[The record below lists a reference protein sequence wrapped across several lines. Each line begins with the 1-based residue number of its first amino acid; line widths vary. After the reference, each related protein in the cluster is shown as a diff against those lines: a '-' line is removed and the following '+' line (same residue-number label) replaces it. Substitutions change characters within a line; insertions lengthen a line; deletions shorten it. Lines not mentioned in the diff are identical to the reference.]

1 MASFEVPQHVPLPI
15 LARRHIA
22 LYTDRP
28 LCIPTSPRMY
38 HHPHMF
44 GHCLVDPAFVGQC
57 SQPYVLSA
65 VDRFPPTA
73 SHPSL
78 SLIRVCYQPVV
89 MFGKRPRGFPSTR
102 LSGCPLANADANMC
116 PLMEAGRLAL
126 RCSGMCGVSAEQHRC
141 SYHILLEEKN
151 LPLLHSYLSEP
162 MTVAAHGLQQWGVTK
177 YVLDTVC
184 FAEPFHA
191 EHYHSDP
198 VVLANI
204 SHTAEELR
212 VEALSA
218 SSPRGGRATPMKEGG
233 RENTTSSGGA
243 LPVDGIAS
251 GSAAEAAAAHDVLA
265 SEEALSE
272 TGVVGPQ
279 RLQQQPLLRQ
289 QHEVEQHR
297 LQERPQ
303 ESSGRQCFLD
313 VEAVPSEQAREALQA
328 EVSRTQKAQAW
339 ASLVLQRQPL
349 TEHNQ
354 LAQSFLRPFSD
365 TQEDLQRR
373 EEQQEVQ
380 RVPSDQQRTE
390 RPEQGTGSW
399 RSWQPE
405 ELQEAAIQTEQDFLG
420 TEPQTVSRQQG
431 IAPREHSW
439 QDVGPRPQQ
448 PLQGLGQA
456 GQCLAQQQHLHYSRA
471 PITDDSVASLP
482 SRDAVAAPA
491 QAQTFSDRQAAVQ
504 SGPQRVALRRRSSH
518 LQQQPSL
525 QPQQLHLQE
534 APQQLQREQSQG
546 TRRHQGRF
554 ATPGSNG
561 HVTFSAAQE
570 VSGWDWQQK
579 RSDTSMQ
586 QRVQCGQEATSLA
599 DGLQQRQTRESLR
612 ARAEDGD
619 IMNAFSS
626 ASQSPFAT
634 VSGANAENVALKS
647 GWSVSL
653 PEAEELQSVC
663 NPGTSVL
670 NGGRGLSSTKL
681 PQNTD
686 KFCGWSNNPGGQVH
700 WGQEHT
706 AQLQQQMSKENELL
720 GCRAYGQNS
729 YHRRSTTGLPA
740 DNQSHWSVGSSS
752 GSSNTRRRRS
762 CGGDQ
767 QKSGLYGQF
776 PRSSVREIAPTRGIN
791 REPAQVA
798 PIPSDAGSARAPAF
812 DIEPSPRADASRLR
826 LQTASTCPEVVDGCV
841 SKRPNLIADAQQ
853 DGYAGDSG
861 TGDSNVK
868 QASASMSSLDESECA
883 KTGIRKEPH
892 KVRLQTVSP
901 SRRED
906 GFFMETSEGGRE
918 PVSVSSRREPRQ
930 LRSSSVATSVALSE
944 AAAAVAKKASSA
956 SVLPPVGAS
965 LPAALLGDLQQ
976 YASGNSVAG
985 NATRDLVEQVEAL
998 KLASASNNAPQNSRP
1013 QTRDVKQQQK
1023 RTSSLSTSNR
1033 RATGVTRDHCSSEGN
1048 RSRSLKE
1055 SNDENEVHLREW
1067 RSSADTVPVLRHRPL
1082 LQHETTHSRGGA
1094 KGTRQHIFL
1103 SDSMGRGG
1111 EKERRWAAGRVAR
1124 PLWHDA
1130 PPEETPRKLNLTS
1143 FVGET
1148 WTSRLKGKLI
1158 IVVRRLPFDIR
1169 TTSNCLAKLEC
1180 LLLGQGGPTSHW
1192 GSKAESNVETDT
1204 GRRDAFRLRS
1214 LALARELLRRV
1225 RSEMQLVPQRGKA
1238 IRSLLEAPFGPP
1250 SAARSDGS
1258 LLQQTEAIPTNP
1270 ADYTSFAGVNA
1281 QREEDASHQSGQQLQ
1296 DSARTSSSGHK
1307 LDRVDADSR
1316 ASKPSPSS
1324 SHRSRADLGGSA
1336 SESPEK
1342 SMVDSETPQR
1352 VVDSPA
1358 GGQATDGLV
1367 VLSGADIAWDI
1378 ATTLKPYVP
1387 CITISDLGID
1397 WEDMGLTG
1405 SEQQLMQQRVLD
1417 TVRRL
1422 HPSVHPIS
1430 LGREARR
1437 ECYSEQILNTLF
1449 HCRTPPVGT
1458 GFFHLDWQGYVRMN
1472 EEFAKAVQ
1480 QDYTEGDVVLI
1491 YDYHFMLLPLMLRH
1505 ALPKATIVVHW
1516 ATVFPSSEMFRI
1528 LPQRESLL
1536 SGLLGAD
1543 LITFQAYAFHR
1554 QFANTCRMLR
1564 GAGALAGVRLA
1575 IVPRG
1580 LDPTPW
1586 LQQMRLQKSGGPSDW
1601 EELREK
1607 LGGRTVFLSV
1617 DSISANSGIPHKM
1630 VAFRHFLQEHPEYIN
1645 KVVFV
1650 QAAITDSTAP
1660 DTFLDQDPR
1669 QLLSETECHELLS
1682 QVYHFVGCIN
1692 SEFGAVASQ
1701 AVHFL
1706 TVPWTAEGLSPLFAC
1721 ADVCLATSVRES
1733 FSWAAYAFILCQKF
1747 SNKGVLVLSEFSGSA
1762 QALGAGALMVNPWN
1776 ARSFA
1781 AALLDALNMS
1791 EQERAERHAYAYR
1804 YCTKHSDKMWAR
1816 QLLTELGTVLRT
1828 PSRETHAPGDSFTVE
1843 HAA

>member
-1 MASFEVPQHVPLPI
+1 MEES
-15 LARRHIA
+15 RRQ
-22 LYTDRP
+22 DS
-28 LCIPTSPRMY
+28 TS
-38 HHPHMF
+38 
-44 GHCLVDPAFVGQC
+44 
-57 SQPYVLSA
+57 
-65 VDRFPPTA
+65 T
-73 SHPSL
+73 
-78 SLIRVCYQPVV
+78 
-89 MFGKRPRGFPSTR
+89 
-102 LSGCPLANADANMC
+102 GC
-116 PLMEAGRLAL
+116 AL
-126 RCSGMCGVSAEQHRC
+126 RMD
-141 SYHILLEEKN
+141 
-151 LPLLHSYLSEP
+151 
-162 MTVAAHGLQQWGVTK
+162 GLAP
-177 YVLDTVC
+177 D
-184 FAEPFHA
+184 
-191 EHYHSDP
+191 
-198 VVLANI
+198 LAP
-204 SHTAEELR
+204 
-212 VEALSA
+212 EA
-218 SSPRGGRATPMKEGG
+218 P
-233 RENTTSSGGA
+233 
-243 LPVDGIAS
+243 
-251 GSAAEAAAAHDVLA
+251 AAHDVSA
-265 SEEALSE
+265 SDEAPSGR
-272 TGVVGPQ
+272 GVFNPQ
-279 RLQQQPLLRQ
+279 RLQQPLPRQ
-289 QHEVEQHR
+289 QHEVELHRRQER
-297 LQERPQ
+297 LQET
-303 ESSGRQCFLD
+303 SDSQCFLD
-313 VEAVPSEQAREALQA
+313 VVAVPSKQRREALQA
-328 EVSRTQKAQAW
+328 EVSRTQKAQART
-339 ASLVLQRQPL
+339 SPVLQCQAL
-349 TEHNQ
+349 AEHNQ
-354 LAQSFLRPFSD
+354 VQQPPLRPFCD
-365 TQEDLQRR
+365 TQEGLQRR
-373 EEQQEVQ
+373 EEPQEVQ
-380 RVPSDQQRTE
+380 RLPTDQQRRV
-390 RPEQGTGSW
+390 RPQQVIGSGPQPI
-399 RSWQPE
+399 WQPE
-405 ELQEAAIQTEQDFLG
+405 ELQEAAIQTEQPFI
-420 TEPQTVSRQQG
+420 EPQNLSGQLQG
-431 IAPREHSW
+431 IASREQCW
-439 QDVGPRPQQ
+439 QDVGQRPQQ
-448 PLQGLGQA
+448 PSQRLGQA
-456 GQCLAQQQHLHYSRA
+456 GQCLAQQEDFYDTRE
-471 PITDDSVASLP
+471 PVTVENVVALP
-482 SRDAVAAPA
+482 NADVVTAPA
-491 QAQTFSDRQAAVQ
+491 HAQPCGDRQASVV
-504 SGPQRVALRRRSSH
+504 SGPQRVALRHCSSH

-525 QPQQLHLQE
+525 QPQQPHVLQQ
-534 APQQLQREQSQG
+534 APHQLQHEQRQG
-546 TRRHQGRF
+546 TRRQLERF
-554 ATPGSNG
+554 ARPSSNG
-561 HVTFSAAQE
+561 HATVSAAQKA
-570 VSGWDWQQK
+570 SGWDGHD
-579 RSDTSMQ
+579 RRPDCSNQ
-586 QRVQCGQEATSLA
+586 QRVQCDQEENPLA
-599 DGLQQRQTRESLR
+599 DRSQQRQTRERSR
-612 ARAEDGD
+612 ARGEDGY
-619 IMNAFSS
+619 ITEAYSNAPR
-626 ASQSPFAT
+626 SPLSKT
-634 VSGANAENVALKS
+634 GCSVSGAEV
-647 GWSVSL
+647 
-653 PEAEELQSVC
+653 EELQSLC
-663 NPGTSVL
+663 TPVL
-670 NGGRGLSSTKL
+670 KGEGGFPSTKL
-681 PQNTD
+681 SQNAD
-686 KFCGWSNNPGGQVH
+686 KFCGCSNTTGGQVH
-700 WGQEHT
+700 QGQDYT
-706 AQLQQQMSKENELL
+706 AQQQQQISQEKELH

-729 YHRRSTTGLPA
+729 YHRRFTTGLPA
-740 DNQSHWSVGSSS
+740 DSQSHWSVGSSS
-752 GSSNTRRRRS
+752 SSNARRRRS
-762 CGGDQ
+762 CGGGQ
-767 QKSGLYGQF
+767 RNFGLIGQF
-776 PRSSVREIAPTRGIN
+776 PRSSIRETAPIRGYSKEAAQMAPTSSNG
-791 REPAQVA
+791 
-798 PIPSDAGSARAPAF
+798 GSSRSPAF
-812 DIEPSPRADASRLR
+812 GTERTQRADASRATF
-826 LQTASTCPEVVDGCV
+826 QAASNRPQVVDDFV
-841 SKRPNLIADAQQ
+841 PRKPHLFSEAQQ
-853 DGYAGDSG
+853 EGYAGDCV
-861 TGDSNVK
+861 TGNSNVE
-868 QASASMSSLDESECA
+868 QVSVSMRFPFQQVPASMSSPGQRDCA
-883 KTGIRKEPH
+883 KAGFCEEAQRKR
-892 KVRLQTVSP
+892 VQTVS
-901 SRRED
+901 SARRED
-906 GFFMETSEGGRE
+906 GFFMKMSEAEGG
-918 PVSVSSRREPRQ
+918 PVGLSARREPRQ

-944 AAAAVAKKASSA
+944 AAAAVARKASSA
-956 SVLPPVGAS
+956 FVLPPVGTS

-976 YASGNSVAG
+976 YASDSSAAG
-985 NATRDLVEQVEAL
+985 HSTRELAEQLEVL
-998 KLASASNNAPQNSRP
+998 KLASASNKAPQNLCS
-1013 QTRDVKQQQK
+1013 QTEDAKQQQN
-1023 RTSSLSTSNR
+1023 RTASLSTSNR
-1033 RATGVTRDHCSSEGN
+1033 RGTGGTRDHCSSEGN
-1048 RSRSLKE
+1048 RSRSLKAR
-1055 SNDENEVHLREW
+1055 SGDNEAHLREW
-1067 RSSADTVPVLRHRPL
+1067 RSSADTVPGLRHRPL

-1111 EKERRWAAGRVAR
+1111 EKERRWAGGRVAR
-1124 PLWHDA
+1124 PLWHEA

-1180 LLLGQGGPTSHW
+1180 LLLGQGEGVQSPASPSPLSSVKEGSNNLSEKGDYEGLSSGAGRASQPRSLQGSASSSAVTSNFFRGSEDNLITPSRSAEDVSRVPAGGPSSHW

-1225 RSEMQLVPQRGKA
+1225 RSEMQLVPQR
-1238 IRSLLEAPFGPP
+1238 EAPFGPP

-1270 ADYTSFAGVNA
+1270 ADYASFAGVHA
-1281 QREEDASHQSGQQLQ
+1281 QREEGASHELGHQQQ
-1296 DSARTSSSGHK
+1296 ESAPSSSGGQT
-1307 LDRVDADSR
+1307 LERIDAESKT
-1316 ASKPSPSS
+1316 SKPSPSS
-1324 SHRSRADLGGSA
+1324 SHRPRVNLGGSA
-1336 SESPEK
+1336 FESPEK
-1342 SMVDSETPQR
+1342 SVIESQTPQR
-1352 VVDSPA
+1352 LGDSPA

-1586 LQQMRLQKSGGPSDW
+1586 LQQMRLQKAGGPSDW

-1804 YCTKHSDKMWAR
+1804 YCTKHSDKMV
-1816 QLLTELGTVLRT
+1816 G
-1828 PSRETHAPGDSFTVE
+1828 APGQLHTFRMGQNTSMIHKIIE
-1843 HAA
+1843 GR